1 MKLKTVIFLIGM
13 FVFFQEQTLYCQDSA
28 SSAEK
33 SSLSLDEIIAQVEKR
48 YTGSGFS
55 ARFDQKS
62 TIKAMDIT
70 DTAFGMVFIKHPGMM
85 RWEYEAPEKQL
96 IITDSKTLWIY
107 RPGDN
112 QVMTGNA
119 VSYFGNGKGASFLS
133 DIKLIREKFTV
144 TLEEKIEKCCYV
156 LKLLPKEKKFD
167 IAVIYLTVSKET
179 FELVRIVTYN
189 SYEDETR
196 IEMSNFQFN
205 QQLNDSLFTF
215 IIPSGADILQIE
227 D

>member
-1 MKLKTVIFLIGM
+1 MKLKTIIFFIWV
-13 FVFFQEQTLYCQDSA
+13 FVFFQVQTLYCQDSA
-28 SSAEK
+28 EK
-33 SSLSLDEIIAQVEKR
+33 SSISLDEIIEQVEKR
-48 YTGSGFS
+48 YMGSGFS
-55 ARFDQKS
+55 ARFDQRS

-70 DTAFGMVFIKHPGMM
+70 DTAFGKVFIKHPGMM

-107 RPGDN
+107 RPEDN

-119 VSYFGNGKGASFLS
+119 PAYFGNGKGASFLS

-144 TLEEKIEKCCYV
+144 TLEEKNEKCCYI

-167 IAVIYLTVSKET
+167 IAVIYLTVSKQT
-179 FELVRIVTYN
+179 FELVRIVSYN
-189 SYEDETR
+189 SYEDETL